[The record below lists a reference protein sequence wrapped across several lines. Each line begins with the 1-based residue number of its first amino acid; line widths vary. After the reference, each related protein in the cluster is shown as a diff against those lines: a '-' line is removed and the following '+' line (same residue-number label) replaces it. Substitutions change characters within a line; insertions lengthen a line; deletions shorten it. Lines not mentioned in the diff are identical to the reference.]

1 MGPSH
6 SLSSIDSG
14 DAILG
19 PGRLLLRL
27 WEAAGYGTLPLA
39 WPGPQTKLVSQ
50 ILLLRNLDFR
60 HSCPRLFLMVLD
72 WVMESYGLSFSTV
85 SRNAEKTRLQR
96 KPVCR
101 EREMWGE
108 KRGGREEG
116 RERGKKEGR
125 KEAKERGLP
134 VQVGC
139 MRQVLGAGA
148 LGWPRGM
155 GWEGRWVQDGE
166 HMEIHGWFMSMY
178 GKNHYNIVK

>member
-96 KPVCR
+96 KRDVR
-101 EREMWGE
+101 
-108 KRGGREEG
+108 REEG
-116 RERGKKEGR
+116 RERQWEWLALLPNDFQSVALTLA
-125 KEAKERGLP
+125 EAWLHYTHCPEVP
-134 VQVGC
+134 
-139 MRQVLGAGA
+139 
-148 LGWPRGM
+148 
-155 GWEGRWVQDGE
+155 GE
-166 HMEIHGWFMSMY
+166 TLRSSHLIY
-178 GKNHYNIVK
+178 V

>member
-108 KRGGREEG
+108 KRGGRDSEND
-116 RERGKKEGR
+116 
-125 KEAKERGLP
+125 LP
-134 VQVGC
+134 YFQ
-139 MRQVLGAGA
+139 MISSLWLSPLLRPDYTILIALRFQEKPLGA
-148 LGWPRGM
+148 P
-155 GWEGRWVQDGE
+155 
-166 HMEIHGWFMSMY
+166 IWFMCRVN
-178 GKNHYNIVK
+178 GH